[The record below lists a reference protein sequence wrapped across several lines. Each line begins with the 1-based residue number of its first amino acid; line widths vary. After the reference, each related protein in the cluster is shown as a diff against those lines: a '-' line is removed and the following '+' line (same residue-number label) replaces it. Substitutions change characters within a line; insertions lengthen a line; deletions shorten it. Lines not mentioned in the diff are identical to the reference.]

1 MSGFVCV
8 YSNGSPP
15 YTGCVNPTTLS
26 QRALIHSTRYSTW
39 LFGTIGL
46 LMVVYLLVLQATGA
60 IPRQFVAPALIALA
74 AVTAVAL
81 HYLASPRTSV
91 LVFVWCVWCAMVLQ
105 AVLRNGVAQPALYG
119 LPALFLLAGWVLGM
133 RQGVALALASV
144 AAIVSLALAETAGYL
159 EVRVFMTPWMVAMPI
174 VLVLLA
180 SLAGMGFILTQHW
193 REVLKTE
200 QLNQSLEETV
210 KALSEHEAAL
220 QLSEQRFFKLN
231 ASSPLPVA
239 VSRFSDGKYLFVNAA
254 WERTFGWSAEAA
266 LGKTSLELGFWN
278 SEDERHQWAQD
289 LQREGHTLN
298 REMVARTAQG
308 QPLDLILNAE
318 FIDFDGQPAVLAI
331 LLNQS
336 ERKRIEHEVRRL
348 NTELEQRVQE
358 RTAELS
364 HALDMLKRSQDE
376 LVHAEKLAS
385 LGSLVAGVAHE
396 LNTPIGNALVSASAL
411 ADMTREFG
419 EQYARGDLRRSVLE
433 TYLHQCREGAALTQ
447 RSLCRANE
455 LVHSFKQVAV
465 DQSSERRRAFDLAA
479 MLQEVV
485 DTLRPNIKGKP
496 QTIALDVV
504 PGIAMESFPGPLG
517 QVAINLVMNALL
529 HAFEGRESGEIRLH
543 AEPARQGRVVLVCS
557 DNGCGIAPEHLP
569 RIFDPFFTTKLGQ
582 GGSGLGLSIVH
593 RLVTQ
598 VLQGEISAESTPR
611 QGTRFVLT
619 LPLVVAELAL

>member
-1 MSGFVCV
+1 M
-8 YSNGSPP
+8 
-15 YTGCVNPTTLS
+15 NPTTLT

-46 LMVVYLLVLQATGA
+46 LMAAYLLVLQVTGG
-60 IPRQFVAPALIALA
+60 IPRQFVAPALIAVA
-74 AVTAVAL
+74 AVVAVAL

-91 LVFVWCVWCAMVLQ
+91 LVFVWCIWFTMVLQ
-105 AVLRNGVAQPALYG
+105 AMLRNGVGQPALYG

-144 AAIVSLALAETAGYL
+144 VAIIGLALAETTAFL
-159 EVRVFMTPWMVAMPI
+159 DVRVSMTPWEQAMPI

-193 REVLKTE
+193 NEVLKTE

-210 KALSEHEAAL
+210 QALSEHEAAL
-220 QLSEQRFFKLN
+220 QHSEQRFFKLN

-239 VSRFSDGKYLFVNAA
+239 VSRFSDGNYLFVNPA
-254 WERTFGWSAEAA
+254 WERTFGWSAEFA

-278 SEDERHQWAQD
+278 SDDHRHQWAQD

-298 REMVARTAQG
+298 REIVAMTAQG
-308 QPLDLILNAE
+308 RSLDLLLNAE

-331 LLNQS
+331 LLDQS
-336 ERKRIEHEVRRL
+336 ERKRIDKEIRRL
-348 NTELEQRVQE
+348 NAELEQRVHE

-364 HALDMLKRSQDE
+364 QALDMLKRSQNE
-376 LVHAEKLAS
+376 LVHSEKLAS

-396 LNTPIGNALVSASAL
+396 LNTPIGNAMVSASAL
-411 ADMTREFG
+411 VDMTREFG

-433 TYLHQCREGAALTQ
+433 TYLHQCREGAELTQ
-447 RSLCRANE
+447 RSLYRANE

-465 DQSSERRRAFDLAA
+465 DQSSERRRTFDLAA

-485 DTLRPNIKGKP
+485 DTLRPNIKGQP
-496 QTIALDVV
+496 RTIALEVA
-504 PGIAMESFPGPLG
+504 PGITMEGYPGPLG
-517 QVAINLVMNALL
+517 QVVINLVMNALL
-529 HAFEGRESGEIRLH
+529 HAFDGRDSGEIVLC
-543 AEPARQGRVVLVCS
+543 AAPAHHGQVALLCS

-598 VLQGEISAESTPR
+598 VLQGEIEVESSSG

-619 LPLVVAELAL
+619 LPLVVAELAV